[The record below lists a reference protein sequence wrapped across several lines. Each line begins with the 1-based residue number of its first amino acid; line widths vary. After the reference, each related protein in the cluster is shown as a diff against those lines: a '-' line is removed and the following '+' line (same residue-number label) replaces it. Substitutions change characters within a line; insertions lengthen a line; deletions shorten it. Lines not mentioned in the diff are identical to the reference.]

1 RGEASRRSYHIHPD
15 PQFGSVPKMPQK
27 KIKKTSKVTLTVK
40 LLAMN
45 DTDLKQAIIEDARP
59 CYPAD
64 QPWKP
69 VEIEGAFNLARRR
82 HTFVRAGTGS
92 CKSRVAK
99 VYCHLFAKTKNPVV
113 LVLNPLDA
121 LGTNQVQEK
130 IAQGF
135 TAINLKQTNFNKSVA
150 GEILPGKYNFIYLS
164 PEIFLNNKM
173 FTGNSAFFVSLWIAH
188 YSPLEISLGPPK
200 QETAAYFNSFWQPG
214 ATIDIMRAVNEAQ
227 GIDNGHKDL
236 YSTLIRRYHACT
248 GNMDKEDT
256 IGEFK
261 KEDFPVISCTMA
273 LGLAQNWKRVRRVI
287 TMGQGDPSC
296 IGQMMGR
303 CGRDGR
309 PGLAI
314 LFKEKKR
321 KYGYIPM
328 DRDDPNYLREEICEE
343 AEGFSG
349 TPEEAELLLECMK
362 ITTVN
367 NFGSILDHPKHF
379 PNTDAARTSKKTTTR
394 GGKASD
400 SGPNP
405 VLDRFAGSLVK
416 NFNVFFR
423 FWYKEATSFLPS
435 QIFSGLEAHAIAN
448 SVDSIKDWC
457 NVEDLIGG
465 EAMDRE
471 AEMLY
476 QCVVS
481 FRGGGEQERHKQD
494 IQNKIDKI
502 HRIPKE
508 KRLSKEKKNR
518 KTTKRKPST
527 AGEVAENKRRRAEE
541 KIERDKKTEKEEEEK
556 ARKWAENSAFLESQK
571 VFHGTGSHRASGSRP
586 SSELHFF

>member
-1 RGEASRRSYHIHPD
+1 
-15 PQFGSVPKMPQK
+15 
-27 KIKKTSKVTLTVK
+27 
-40 LLAMN
+40 
-45 DTDLKQAIIEDARP
+45 
-59 CYPAD
+59 
-64 QPWKP
+64 
-69 VEIEGAFNLARRR
+69 
-82 HTFVRAGTGS
+82 
-92 CKSRVAK
+92 
-99 VYCHLFAKTKNPVV
+99 
-113 LVLNPLDA
+113 
-121 LGTNQVQEK
+121 
-130 IAQGF
+130 
-135 TAINLKQTNFNKSVA
+135 
-150 GEILPGKYNFIYLS
+150 
-164 PEIFLNNKM
+164 
-173 FTGNSAFFVSLWIAH
+173 
-188 YSPLEISLGPPK
+188 
-200 QETAAYFNSFWQPG
+200 
-214 ATIDIMRAVNEAQ
+214 MRAVNEAQ

-321 KYGYIPM
+321 KFGLNSLKAIAKADKEDDNVRMDLSSEQLVSAVPVCLRIAFSVDNLYGYIPM

-362 ITTVN
+362 ITTIN

-416 NFNVFFR
+416 NFNLFFR

-481 FRGGGEQERHKQD
+481 FRGGGEFED
-494 IQNKIDKI
+494 Y
-502 HRIPKE
+502 
-508 KRLSKEKKNR
+508 
-518 KTTKRKPST
+518 
-527 AGEVAENKRRRAEE
+527 
-541 KIERDKKTEKEEEEK
+541 
-556 ARKWAENSAFLESQK
+556 
-571 VFHGTGSHRASGSRP
+571 
-586 SSELHFF
+586 